1 MVLAVLLILLQDW
14 RAKMGVDNI
23 KHPTAPKGLCPLCH
37 GDGWAVGNNGN
48 PNIETTPAKCPVC
61 RGTGKV

>member
-1 MVLAVLLILLQDW
+1 
-14 RAKMGVDNI
+14 MGVDNI